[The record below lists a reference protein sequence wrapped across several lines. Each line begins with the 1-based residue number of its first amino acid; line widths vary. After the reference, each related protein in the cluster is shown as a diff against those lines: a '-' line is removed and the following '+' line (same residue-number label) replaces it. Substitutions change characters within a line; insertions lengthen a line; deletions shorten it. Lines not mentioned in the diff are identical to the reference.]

1 MNDMYDD
8 RSVSLSV
15 FVVVVMREEREGG
28 VHIFSQLVDV
38 NENKL
43 WNA

>member
-1 MNDMYDD
+1 MNDM
-8 RSVSLSV
+8 RNGRCLSLI
-15 FVVVVMREEREGG
+15 VVVAVMRDVRGG
-28 VHIFSQLVDV
+28 GGHIFSPLVDV